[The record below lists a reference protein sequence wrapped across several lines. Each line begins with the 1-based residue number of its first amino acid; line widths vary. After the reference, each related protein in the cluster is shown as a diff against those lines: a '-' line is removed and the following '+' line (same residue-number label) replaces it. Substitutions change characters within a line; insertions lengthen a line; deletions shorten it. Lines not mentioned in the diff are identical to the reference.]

1 MYASHQGS
9 DISTGCPSKLK
20 FPTKWNAFLQNTQA
34 YDEAN
39 FGSEMFS
46 NSEDMGES
54 HFMKIWNPHCYL
66 ALDDSNQNYVHDTP
80 AQAVPSRQVLLPVV
94 QKMWNIHFLS
104 SWALIVIL
112 TLKMA
117 TLLHGTTAH
126 KEAPQYHIWL
136 QRG

>member
-1 MYASHQGS
+1 MKQTLVVKCLAIQ
-9 DISTGCPSKLK
+9 
-20 FPTKWNAFLQNTQA
+20 
-34 YDEAN
+34 
-39 FGSEMFS
+39 
-46 NSEDMGES
+46 
-54 HFMKIWNPHCYL
+54 KIWDTAISWKSENLNPHRYL
-66 ALDDSNQNYVHDTP
+66 ALKDSNQNYVHDTP
-80 AQAVPSRQVLLPVV
+80 AQAVPSRQVSLPVV

-104 SWALIVIL
+104 SWAFIVIL